1 MTDESLAHSVWDCTY
16 HIVWIPKYRKK
27 VLYGEC
33 RSEVVAV
40 VKDLL
45 RMKQIAVVEGAAC
58 SDHIHLSIRI
68 PPKYSVSEIVGYL
81 KGKSALLLY
90 DRHPEWRRRIGKD
103 RTFCEHGWA
112 KRRSDQEVYKESTG
126 FRNDRRSHDR

>member
-1 MTDESLAHSVWDCTY
+1 M
-16 HIVWIPKYRKK
+16 
-27 VLYGEC
+27 
-33 RSEVVAV
+33 VAV

-45 RMKQIAVVEGAAC
+45 RMKQITVVEGAAC
-58 SDHIHLSIRI
+58 SDHIPLSIRI

-81 KGKSALLLY
+81 KGKSALVLY

-103 RTFCEHGWA
+103 RTFWARGWA